1 MAATLGVVVVAAGRS
16 ARMLGLDKVF
26 VPVLWTPL
34 LAYSLETF
42 QRSPRAGDVVVVV
55 SEPNLATAKELIAV
69 RELTKIRAVVAGGAR
84 RQDSVRN
91 GLNALPMADWVAV
104 HDGARPFVDEPMIE
118 RGMEAVAATGAA
130 VAAIPVRDT
139 IKQVDVARTVTA
151 TPPREGLWAAQTPQ
165 VFGRELLEWCHREV
179 VDDVTDDAA
188 MVERLGGKVVIFEGS
203 PWNIKVTTREDLVI
217 AEAIAA
223 HLQGRQGAAEQV
235 RYGTGFDGHRL
246 VPGGPLR
253 IGGTDVPFDFHLE
266 GHSDGDVLLHSV
278 ASAVLGGAG
287 LGDLGQHFPSSDP
300 SLKGID
306 SRLLLQRAVALAGDA
321 GWLVEFVDAT
331 IIAQRPKL
339 ASYLQTIARS
349 IAGTLGVEPGHVNV
363 KATSTD
369 NVGAIG
375 QGEGIAAQ
383 AIATVRAAERRS

>member
-1 MAATLGVVVVAAGRS
+1 
-16 ARMLGLDKVF
+16 MLGIDKVF
-26 VPVLWTPL
+26 VPVLRTPL

-42 QRSPRAGDVVVVV
+42 QRSPRVGDVAVVV
-55 SEPNLATAKELIAV
+55 SEPNLAAARELIAA
-69 RELTKIRAVVAGGAR
+69 RGLTKIRAVAAGGAR

-91 GLNALPMADWVAV
+91 GLNALPMAEWVAV

-139 IKQVDVARTVTA
+139 IKEVDGARTVTA
-151 TPPREGLWAAQTPQ
+151 TPPRESLWAAQTPQ
-165 VFGRELLEWCHREV
+165 VFRRELLERCHREV
-179 VDDVTDDAA
+179 LEDVTDDAA
-188 MVERLGGKVVIFEGS
+188 MVERLGGKVAVFEGS

-223 HLQGRQGAAEQV
+223 HLQGRPEEPESVGPPVAV
-235 RYGTGFDGHRL
+235 RYGTGFDGHKL

-253 IGGTDVPFDFHLE
+253 IGGTDVPFEFHLE
-266 GHSDGDVLLHSV
+266 GHSDGDVLLHAV
-278 ASAVLGGAG
+278 ASAVLGGAA
-287 LGDLGQHFPSSDP
+287 LGDLGHHFPSSDP
-300 SLKGID
+300 SLKAID
-306 SRLLLQRAVALAGDA
+306 SRVLLARTAALAHEA

-339 ASYLQTIARS
+339 APYLVNIARS
-349 IAGTLGVEPGHVNV
+349 IAGTLGIEPGHVNV

-369 NVGAIG
+369 HVGAIG